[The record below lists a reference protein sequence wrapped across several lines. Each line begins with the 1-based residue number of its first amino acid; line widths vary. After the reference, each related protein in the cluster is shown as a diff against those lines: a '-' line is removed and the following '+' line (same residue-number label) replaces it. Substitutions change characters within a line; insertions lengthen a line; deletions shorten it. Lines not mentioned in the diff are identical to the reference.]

1 MFGTCLLV
9 FCKFEVTLKNYSERL
24 FSISP
29 CVLSID
35 CFWKHPISPVKKSI
49 LWLYPV
55 FVLLLSSNQ
64 VLRPF
69 MLEGMLSV
77 GMKLT
82 PTYVMR
88 KVKQVILEIGLVV
101 GLT

>member
-1 MFGTCLLV
+1 
-9 FCKFEVTLKNYSERL
+9 
-24 FSISP
+24 
-29 CVLSID
+29 
-35 CFWKHPISPVKKSI
+35 VKKSN

-55 FVLLLSSNQ
+55 FVLLLSSSQ
-64 VLRPF
+64 VLLPF